1 MPNNFLYEFIEKYIK
16 IQNLKMENVTFT
28 DFSVATDF
36 VKDAMDEYYTT
47 KNWTGLLERYW
58 MLIEEQIG
66 GKFR

>member
-1 MPNNFLYEFIEKYIK
+1 
-16 IQNLKMENVTFT
+16 MENITFT
-28 DFSVATDF
+28 DFSVAHDF

-66 GKFR
+66 GECHFYYREEYRDS

>member
-1 MPNNFLYEFIEKYIK
+1 
-16 IQNLKMENVTFT
+16 MENVTFT

-66 GKFR
+66 GKFSYNGTSCY

>member
-1 MPNNFLYEFIEKYIK
+1 
-16 IQNLKMENVTFT
+16 MENVTFH

-47 KNWTGLLERYW
+47 KNWTGLVERYW

-66 GKFR
+66 GESLDKKNKCDVSTSV